1 MKKIMTYLFLVM
13 ITMTGTLTTA
23 CSSSDDEPATP
34 VQKANTLTVEAGMS
48 DNITR
53 ALADAGD
60 GTLTATWEA
69 GDEVKVYEGE
79 TLLGTLRPQTTGSRT
94 TKLTGELDAV
104 PSASGVT
111 LTLKYKET
119 DYSGQKGT
127 CTVGFRCALVK
138 TSRQYFFLSGRYFSG
153 NKFP

>member
-48 DNITR
+48 ENITR
-53 ALADAGD
+53 ALEEAEG
-60 GTLTATWEA
+60 GTTLAATWAE

-127 CTVGFRCALVK
+127 CTVGFRCALQPVK
-138 TSRQYFFLSGRYFSG
+138 KNR
-153 NKFP
+153 

>member
-60 GTLTATWEA
+60 GTLTAT
-69 GDEVKVYEGE
+69 
-79 TLLGTLRPQTTGSRT
+79 
-94 TKLTGELDAV
+94 
-104 PSASGVT
+104 
-111 LTLKYKET
+111 
-119 DYSGQKGT
+119 
-127 CTVGFRCALVK
+127 
-138 TSRQYFFLSGRYFSG
+138 
-153 NKFP
+153 

>member
-34 VQKANTLTVEAGMS
+34 VQEANTLTVEAGMS

-60 GTLTATWEA
+60 GTLTALEA

-119 DYSGQKGT
+119 DYSGPKGT
-127 CTVGFRCALVK
+127 CTVGFRCALQPVK
-138 TSRQYFFLSGRYFSG
+138 KNR
-153 NKFP
+153 

>member
-23 CSSSDDEPATP
+23 CSSSD
-34 VQKANTLTVEAGMS
+34 
-48 DNITR
+48 
-53 ALADAGD
+53 DAGD

-119 DYSGQKGT
+119 DYSGQKST
-127 CTVGFRCALVK
+127 CTVGSAVHSNLSKK
-138 TSRQYFFLSGRYFSG
+138 TGSDTSYTWHLTT
-153 NKFP
+153 